1 MSCRSLRGTRRCRR
15 LDCARDEC
23 SIWHCSDSL
32 GNALDP
38 LSSVLVEY
46 AENQCSLETFTNFM
60 KQRLPQLY
68 ELIETAETREES
80 NAAMLSYTT
89 IVNDMD

>member
-23 SIWHCSDSL
+23 SIWHYSDSL

>member
-1 MSCRSLRGTRRCRR
+1 M
-15 LDCARDEC
+15 
-23 SIWHCSDSL
+23 
-32 GNALDP
+32 
-38 LSSVLVEY
+38 LVEY
-46 AENQCSLETFTNFM
+46 AENQCSLETFTNFT